1 MRIDYT
7 DYFQGRNTYKASMT
21 HNTFMQVLL
30 NVGFVGFF
38 IVFWQVVST
47 FRNWVKEKGHRYSDF
62 FIAMVIPV
70 VINSLTEFGIFG
82 DANYGI
88 LFWQFLIVV
97 FVIQIDPKRTLSQT
111 VRSKVLQSRYYWN
124 KKEKK

>member
-1 MRIDYT
+1 MSHKP
-7 DYFQGRNTYKASMT
+7 TYEE
-21 HNTFMQVLL
+21 FL
-30 NVGFVGFF
+30 NIGFVRFF

-47 FRNWVKEKGHRYSDF
+47 FRNWVAEKGHRYSDF

-88 LFWQFLIVV
+88 LFWQFLIVLFIV
-97 FVIQIDPKRTLSQT
+97 EVDPKRSISQIA
-111 VRSKVLQSRYYWN
+111 RSKILQSRYYWN
-124 KKEKK
+124 KEEKKVVIPDS